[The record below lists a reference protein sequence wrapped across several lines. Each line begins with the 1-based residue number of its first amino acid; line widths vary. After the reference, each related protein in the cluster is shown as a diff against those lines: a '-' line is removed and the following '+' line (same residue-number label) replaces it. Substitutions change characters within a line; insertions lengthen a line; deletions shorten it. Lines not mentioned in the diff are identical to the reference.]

1 MINPSTEHLITLKQ
15 AARQLPGNVHLSTLH
30 RWRLRGVKGVKLD
43 TLMLGGRRYTSVEA
57 LYRFFERTTRAADGG
72 SAVQRSADVR
82 RRVERQLDE
91 AGL

>member
-1 MINPSTEHLITLKQ
+1 MINPHTEHLVTLKQ

-30 RWRLRGVKGVKLD
+30 RWRLRGVKGVKLE
-43 TLMLGGRRYTSVEA
+43 TLMIGGRRYASVEA
-57 LYRFFERTTRAADGG
+57 LSRFFERTTQAADGG
-72 SAVQRSADVR
+72 SAMQRSADVS

>member
-1 MINPSTEHLITLKQ
+1 MIDPNTEHLITLKQ

-30 RWRLRGVKGVKLD
+30 RWRMRGVKGVKLE
-43 TLMLGGRRYTSVEA
+43 TLMIGGRRYTSVEA
-57 LYRFFERTTRAADGG
+57 LSRFFERTTQAADGEV
-72 SAVQRSADVR
+72 AKPRAAELK